1 MAPPSWLDPR
11 EPRGPDWATLSVLNS
26 KDLDE
31 TRERIAHIYKPHQL
45 EVIGA
50 RQQVHARM
58 HHCTLGPAIS
68 LNRLAHGAAV
78 HIDPDRLDNF
88 FLVQMPL
95 SGEASVWHQDRLH
108 RCTRGQ
114 ASVISP
120 EDGVRMDWSADCD
133 QFMLRINR
141 QRLEHVAS
149 ALWGEIPAASLRL
162 TTTFDMRQGLG
173 AHWWQLMHYL
183 AAWCQPGTGRSANG
197 LHTALLE
204 DHVLSILLQ
213 IGGAFAQTSPPTPA
227 HPNPRLRQLEQY
239 IEAHLD
245 QAITV
250 TDLAHTSHAS
260 VRLVQQLFA
269 REHGTTPLAYIRR
282 LRLARVRHDL
292 MHPGAD
298 TRVLQTATRWGFE
311 HAGRFAAAYQ
321 QAYGESPSTTLAR
334 HRG

>member
-1 MAPPSWLDPR
+1 MTPPAWLDPR
-11 EPRGPDWATLSVLNS
+11 APRGPDWAALSVLTS
-26 KDLDE
+26 DDLDE

-45 EVIGA
+45 AVIGP
-50 RQQVHARM
+50 QQRVRARM
-58 HHCTLGPAIS
+58 HHCALGPAIS

-78 HIDPDRLDNF
+78 HIDPDRLEHF

-95 SGEASVWHQDRLH
+95 SGEASVWHQNSRH
-108 RCTRGQ
+108 RCTPGQ

-120 EDGVRMDWSADCD
+120 QDGVRMDWSADCD
-133 QFMLRINR
+133 QFMLHINR

-149 ALWGEIPAASLRL
+149 ALWGQTPAALRL
-162 TTTFDMRQGLG
+162 ATTLDLRQGAG

-183 AAWCQPGTGRSANG
+183 AAWCQPGTDRSSHG

-204 DHVLSILLQ
+204 DHVLSLLLQ
-213 IGGAFAQTSPPTPA
+213 MVWAPAQADRAVPTHA
-227 HPNPRLRQLEQY
+227 SPRLRQLEQY

-250 TDLAHTSHAS
+250 TDLAHAAHVS

-292 MHPGAD
+292 SHPGPD

-334 HRG
+334 HMG